1 MDYLLLAIG
10 LVLLVVGADGLVK
23 GAARLAASIGIPS
36 LVIGLTVVAFGTSA
50 PELAVSIRSALAGQS
65 EMAIANV
72 VGSNIFNVL
81 FILGLA
87 AIITP
92 LAISRQLIRQDVP
105 LMVLASMLVFYMIRD
120 GVLSRLDASILV
132 VLLLAYT
139 VFLFVQGKRTEA
151 TERAS
156 GANNTAAP
164 STSGAALSEAASTE
178 QDDEV
183 DALIRGTHPT
193 WQNLLWIVGGL
204 ACLVAGANLLVNS
217 AVNIARAFAVSE
229 AVIGLTI
236 VAVGTSLPE
245 VMTSIV
251 ASIKGQRDIAVGNVV
266 GSNIFN
272 LLAVLGVSGVL
283 SSNGLAGNEQLVQ
296 QDFPVMLAVAL
307 LCVPLFF
314 TGAILSRIE
323 GALFFILYLAYTLF
337 LIGGA
342 LHAPWLASVQGIIV
356 YALIPLTVVVVIGS
370 LVKDRYDK
378 RQLSKVSE

>member
-120 GVLSRLDASILV
+120 GVLSRLDAGILV

-156 GANNTAAP
+156 GANNSVDP
-164 STSGAALSEAASTE
+164 STSGAAPSDAASTE

-193 WQNLLWIVGGL
+193 WQNLLWIIGGL
-204 ACLVAGANLLVNS
+204 ACLVTGANLLVNS

-314 TGAILSRIE
+314 TDAILSRIE